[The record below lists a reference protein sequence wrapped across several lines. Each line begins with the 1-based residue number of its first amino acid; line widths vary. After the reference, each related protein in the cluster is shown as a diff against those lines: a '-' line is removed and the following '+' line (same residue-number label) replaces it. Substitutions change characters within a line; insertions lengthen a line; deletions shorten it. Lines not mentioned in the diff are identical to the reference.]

1 MPEVQYNLDH
11 LAGLAT
17 FTIDTAGPV
26 NTIGQKFITDLER
39 ASARAEQDKVRGVI
53 IKSAK
58 KKSFLDGANLKEI
71 LTDATPQVA
80 RLVVKRYQGALEFL
94 AKAPFPVVAIL
105 DGQTALGGGFELLLW
120 ACDHVFTTP
129 NSSMGLPEVNVGLFP
144 AGGGTQTLRKV
155 VGFKNAVEMI
165 TAGRVSPAET
175 YAESGV
181 VTVCRSEEL
190 FPAAVAW
197 LNDHQGIVN
206 RNYDPNYQEPNA
218 VPEEEKQ
225 RILNVT
231 RFRYTISPF
240 RPYLLAAIEALEA
253 GLRLPFD
260 EAVAKEVELFVP
272 LLFHPNSRN
281 KIDLFFLVTS
291 MGPRLAKVDPSE
303 AVKID
308 DLAVIGAGLMGQGIA
323 QVAADKGMR
332 VTLIDVDE
340 SRTKV
345 ALETIDRTLEDLVI
359 RGRWTAARKQAV
371 LANLSVT
378 TGYECLKNVP
388 LVIECVFEDLSLK
401 RRILT
406 QVQDANPD
414 AIFASNTSTIPM
426 AEIAAGA
433 RRPEQVVGMH
443 YFSPV
448 PLMPLLEVIQGPQ
461 SSTAAVATA
470 VTSGRAMGKTVILV
484 GDGPGFYT
492 SRTFG
497 TFVLNG
503 FRLVELGLRPWDVD
517 LLALQAGFPQGPLHV
532 YGTAGGNVIYHAGG
546 FMAQKFPDRISMPK
560 SIVRLHEAG
569 YVGAGGPSFYLDSKK
584 MVPDESVMKYIIALE
599 GYPKPTDEEAK
610 DILLL
615 GMVNEA
621 FWCLSD
627 EVLRDYYSMD
637 LGAALGIGFPD
648 CWHGPARY
656 VSQKGVRAV
665 CERLTELSGKF
676 GLPGL
681 APAPEFNAIVAC
693 GLDAALI

>member
-1 MPEVQYNLDH
+1 MPEVTYSLDQA
-11 LAGLAT
+11 AGFAT

-26 NTIGQKFITDLER
+26 NTIGQKFITDLEKASTR
-39 ASARAEQDKVRGVI
+39 AVQDNVLGVI
-53 IKSAK
+53 IQSAK
-58 KKSFLDGANLKEI
+58 KKSFLDGANLKEV
-71 LTDATPQVA
+71 LTDATPQAA
-80 RLVVKRYQGALEFL
+80 RLVVKRYQEALQFL

-120 ACDHVFTTP
+120 ACDHVFATSK
-129 NSSMGLPEVNVGLFP
+129 SSMGLPEVNVGLFP

-165 TAGRVSPAET
+165 TTGRVNPAEA

-181 VTVCRSEEL
+181 VTVCKSEEL
-190 FPAAVAW
+190 AVKAMAW
-197 LNDHQGIVN
+197 LNEHQGIVN
-206 RNYDPNYQEPNA
+206 RNYDLNHQEPNSI
-218 VPEEEKQ
+218 PEEEKQ
-225 RILNVT
+225 RILNAT

-253 GLRLPFD
+253 GLKLPFD
-260 EAVAKEVELFVP
+260 EAVANEVELFVP

-291 MGPRLAKVDPSE
+291 MGPRLAKADPSQ
-303 AVKID
+303 AVKADEI
-308 DLAVIGAGLMGQGIA
+308 AVIGAGLMGQGIA

-340 SRTKV
+340 SRTKA
-345 ALETIDRTLEDLVI
+345 ALASIDRTLEDLVS
-359 RGRWTAARKQAV
+359 RGRWTPARKQATI
-371 LANLSVT
+371 ANLSVASD
-378 TGYECLKNVP
+378 YSSLQNIP

-401 RRILT
+401 QKILA
-406 QVQDANPD
+406 QVQNANPD

-426 AEIAAGA
+426 AEISAGA

-448 PLMPLLEVIQGPQ
+448 PLMPLLEVIEGPQ
-461 SSTAAVATA
+461 SSSAAVSTA
-470 VTSGRAMGKTVILV
+470 VTTGRAMGKTVILV

-532 YGTAGGNVIYHAGG
+532 YGTAGGNVVYHAGG
-546 FMAQKFPDRISMPK
+546 FMAQKFPDRISLPQ
-560 SIVRLHEAG
+560 SLARLHEAG
-569 YVGAGGPSFYLDSKK
+569 YVGAGAPSFYLDSKK
-584 MVPDESVMKYIIALE
+584 MIPDESVLEHIARLE
-599 GYPKPTDEEAK
+599 GLPTPTNEEAK

-615 GMVNEA
+615 GMANEA

-627 EVLRDYYSMD
+627 GVLRDYYSMD

-656 VSQKGVRAV
+656 VSQKGVKAV
-665 CERLTELSGKF
+665 CDRLTELSEKF

-681 APAPEFNAIVAC
+681 MPAPEFRTIMAC
-693 GLDAALI
+693 GLDGCLV